1 MSAVSPPV
9 EDSGHIASGSQIASA
24 GDCQQVAERVF
35 TGVGRD
41 GEQMSLEG
49 WPCGFGGES
58 GDVVVGLVELCD
70 DPGSEELFGCD
81 VEAIGVALERL
92 EKPTRWVAQ
101 LAQQGAGREGRF
113 IAGEDLLQRFGRHAR

>member
-1 MSAVSPPV
+1 
-9 EDSGHIASGSQIASA
+9 
-24 GDCQQVAERVF
+24 VAERVF
-35 TGVGRD
+35 SGVGRD
-41 GEQMSLEG
+41 GEQMGSEG

-101 LAQQGAGREGRF
+101 LAKVLAEKGASSRARICCSVSAGMRGEMVSGRMMLCGSPSPTTWR
-113 IAGEDLLQRFGRHAR
+113 